1 MGKKSYYAFEYT
13 CNCGDFKY
21 WVLNKYLFDSLVTSI
36 LLYGVEV
43 YGRVTS
49 LKPLEKSLKNVAS
62 ILLYG
67 VEVYG
72 RVTSIKPLE
81 KSLKMFKSFFFQS
94 VSKSRNIYGLLLLE
108 T

>member
-49 LKPLEKSLKNVAS
+49 
-62 ILLYG
+62 
-67 VEVYG
+67 
-72 RVTSIKPLE
+72 IKPLE